1 MKFRQK
7 IKEAEELF
15 LHGKYIEA
23 VHFYNEILED
33 LPENHSAY
41 YKRGHCYY
49 RIREYDKALK
59 DFNEA
64 IRMCNKLDFYYGSR
78 GSLNLAMNN
87 NIAANDDFKTAIS
100 LNNSRDRHF
109 YGLGRANM
117 RLKKYQVAYD
127 AFLNA
132 EELGADVHWEMK
144 ANCLMLL
151 GELEDSIALCDKEII
166 NNPGTYRPYLKKGS
180 CLHYLGWRQMEKFI
194 QTEPLDLFNFV
205 GAGREY
211 VLEAI
216 EVLSQ
221 AIAIEPDC
229 EFAYLF
235 RGKSYNLLFNYK
247 SARNDFERAK
257 EINPQNVETLILL
270 KKSRTISS

>member
-1 MKFRQK
+1 MKQSVRLD
-7 IKEAEELF
+7 EAHHQFTKGEFAIAAGLYSEL
-15 LHGKYIEA
+15 L
-23 VHFYNEILED
+23 LEQ
-33 LPENHSAY
+33 PRNHSLI

-49 RIREYDKALK
+49 RLK
-59 DFNEA
+59 DYTTALIDFNNA
-64 IRMCNKLDFYYGSR
+64 IDLYNKLDFYYGSR

-127 AFLNA
+127 AFLSA

-166 NNPGTYRPYLKKGS
+166 NDPSAYRPYLKKGS
-180 CLHYLGWRQMEKFI
+180 CLHYLGWRHMEKFI